1 MNNLRKIA
9 AGSLAAVLAFSMA
22 ACGSSNASSDGTG
35 ESTGKAVTVNEKSA
49 KATSLADFGT
59 MEDLEKAAKEEG
71 ALNVIA
77 LPHDWSNYGEVIESF
92 KKKYPEIKVTE
103 LNPNAS
109 SKEELDAAKTNK
121 GTDAAPD
128 VFDVGQAIAAT
139 STDYF
144 APYKVQAWDKIPD
157 TAKDADGAYYADY
170 TGIMSVGWN
179 ADKYGDISSLDDL
192 LDPKFAGT
200 VALNGKP
207 AEAGA
212 AFNGYLMANQLAG
225 GDINNLQPGLDY
237 FKKLKEAGNLTTV
250 DVTNGTIDSGQTGV
264 VFDWTY
270 NQASYKKELKDKGV
284 NWKYKTF
291 PKAQVVSYYN
301 QAINK
306 DAPHPAAARL
316 WEEYLYTADAQNLWF
331 KGGANPVLL
340 DSMKEDGTVDQA
352 TLKDAITIE
361 GEPVSYTNDDS
372 TRITEWLQGP
382 SATPA
387 SPLSSA
393 MAKHRQELGTL
404 ATTLPFFAYTACFLL
419 APTVIVI
426 VGAFQDRSG
435 NFTLANFNK
444 MFEANTIAAFGTSI
458 LVSLASSLIGAV
470 VGALASYALVIGAK
484 PNGLLRRMVS
494 AISSVLAQ
502 FGGVM
507 LAFAFIATIGINGIG
522 TMLIKTLTGYTVN
535 PNWLSSLPGLVTI
548 YCYFQIPLMIIIFLP
563 AVDSIRPQWREACES
578 LGGNTFQYWTRVAC
592 PILAP
597 RFISAFLLLFASA
610 FSAYATAAALFSQRS
625 ILVPLMIQGAM
636 RNELDPNQ
644 QGFAQVLAFAMIIV
658 VAIVMLLS
666 HAVEKRAG
674 RWQ

>member
-109 SKEELDAAKTNK
+109 SKEELDAAKTN
-121 GTDAAPD
+121 
-128 VFDVGQAIAAT
+128 
-139 STDYF
+139 
-144 APYKVQAWDKIPD
+144 
-157 TAKDADGAYYADY
+157 KDADGAYYADY

-372 TRITEWLQGP
+372 TRITEWLQNNWD
-382 SATPA
+382 
-387 SPLSSA
+387 
-393 MAKHRQELGTL
+393 K
-404 ATTLPFFAYTACFLL
+404 
-419 APTVIVI
+419 
-426 VGAFQDRSG
+426 
-435 NFTLANFNK
+435 
-444 MFEANTIAAFGTSI
+444 
-458 LVSLASSLIGAV
+458 
-470 VGALASYALVIGAK
+470 
-484 PNGLLRRMVS
+484 
-494 AISSVLAQ
+494 
-502 FGGVM
+502 
-507 LAFAFIATIGINGIG
+507 TIGN
-522 TMLIKTLTGYTVN
+522 
-535 PNWLSSLPGLVTI
+535 
-548 YCYFQIPLMIIIFLP
+548 
-563 AVDSIRPQWREACES
+563 
-578 LGGNTFQYWTRVAC
+578 
-592 PILAP
+592 
-597 RFISAFLLLFASA
+597 
-610 FSAYATAAALFSQRS
+610 
-625 ILVPLMIQGAM
+625 
-636 RNELDPNQ
+636 
-644 QGFAQVLAFAMIIV
+644 
-658 VAIVMLLS
+658 
-666 HAVEKRAG
+666 
-674 RWQ
+674 

>member
-77 LPHDWSNYGEVIESF
+77 LPHDWSNYGEVIEGF

-103 LNPNAS
+103 LNP
-109 SKEELDAAKTNK
+109 
-121 GTDAAPD
+121 
-128 VFDVGQAIAAT
+128 
-139 STDYF
+139 
-144 APYKVQAWDKIPD
+144 
-157 TAKDADGAYYADY
+157 
-170 TGIMSVGWN
+170 
-179 ADKYGDISSLDDL
+179 
-192 LDPKFAGT
+192 KFAGT
-200 VALNGKP
+200 AALNGKP

-225 GDINNLQPGLDY
+225 GDINNLQPGLDF

-284 NWKYKTF
+284 NWRYKTF

-340 DSMKEDGTVDQA
+340 DSMKEGGTIDQA

-372 TRITEWLQGP
+372 TRITEWLQNNWD
-382 SATPA
+382 
-387 SPLSSA
+387 
-393 MAKHRQELGTL
+393 K
-404 ATTLPFFAYTACFLL
+404 
-419 APTVIVI
+419 
-426 VGAFQDRSG
+426 
-435 NFTLANFNK
+435 
-444 MFEANTIAAFGTSI
+444 
-458 LVSLASSLIGAV
+458 
-470 VGALASYALVIGAK
+470 
-484 PNGLLRRMVS
+484 
-494 AISSVLAQ
+494 
-502 FGGVM
+502 
-507 LAFAFIATIGINGIG
+507 TIGN
-522 TMLIKTLTGYTVN
+522 
-535 PNWLSSLPGLVTI
+535 
-548 YCYFQIPLMIIIFLP
+548 
-563 AVDSIRPQWREACES
+563 
-578 LGGNTFQYWTRVAC
+578 
-592 PILAP
+592 
-597 RFISAFLLLFASA
+597 
-610 FSAYATAAALFSQRS
+610 
-625 ILVPLMIQGAM
+625 
-636 RNELDPNQ
+636 
-644 QGFAQVLAFAMIIV
+644 
-658 VAIVMLLS
+658 
-666 HAVEKRAG
+666 
-674 RWQ
+674 